1 MKIRRWI
8 SQLAASV
15 LCVGMLAAGQTAL
28 GEALTKTITDF
39 EEGQLLFDGSDQW
52 NTEASAE
59 QVDGGLNGSKWQ
71 KLHYKQGKQG
81 DMHQKYAMGEFTP
94 VDGTGCRY
102 LSFYA
107 KADSEATFRIY
118 LQADYKGGHA
128 KVTVKDEGWYSV
140 PLSTWTDAVEG
151 FDVKLIHYLQFHFN
165 GFFEGEGNLYVD
177 NLCLT
182 EEDKSIPETPV
193 QPETPKDPPKDMS
206 PEKTRI
212 TGFENNQWQFDGSD
226 QWNAE
231 ASAEIVDG
239 GLDGSKWQ
247 KLHYQQGGLHQ
258 KYIMGEFP
266 PIDASKCRYI
276 TFYAK
281 ADQEVT
287 FRIYLQAD
295 YKGGHA
301 KVTVKDEGWYS
312 VPLSEWTTTVKDFD
326 TSQIHF
332 LQFHFNG
339 FFEGE
344 GYLYV
349 DGLCLTEGDYSKGEF
364 DTAGEPE
371 TPENPEKPEN
381 PENPEKPES
390 PDTGAARSAVLPL
403 AALAAGAVLVTVG
416 IRRKNKR

>member
-118 LQADYKGGHA
+118 LQADYKGSYA
-128 KVTVKDEGWYSV
+128 QVTVKDEGWYSV

-371 TPENPEKPEN
+371 TPENPEKPE
-381 PENPEKPES
+381 S
-390 PDTGAARSAVLPL
+390 PDTGAARSTVLPL

>member
-118 LQADYKGGHA
+118 LQADYKGSYA
-128 KVTVKDEGWYSV
+128 QVTVKDEGWYSV

-371 TPENPEKPEN
+371 TPENPEKPE
-381 PENPEKPES
+381 S

>member
-1 MKIRRWI
+1 
-8 SQLAASV
+8 
-15 LCVGMLAAGQTAL
+15 
-28 GEALTKTITDF
+28 
-39 EEGQLLFDGSDQW
+39 
-52 NTEASAE
+52 
-59 QVDGGLNGSKWQ
+59 
-71 KLHYKQGKQG
+71 
-81 DMHQKYAMGEFTP
+81 
-94 VDGTGCRY
+94 
-102 LSFYA
+102 
-107 KADSEATFRIY
+107 
-118 LQADYKGGHA
+118 
-128 KVTVKDEGWYSV
+128 
-140 PLSTWTDAVEG
+140 
-151 FDVKLIHYLQFHFN
+151 
-165 GFFEGEGNLYVD
+165 
-177 NLCLT
+177 
-182 EEDKSIPETPV
+182 
-193 QPETPKDPPKDMS
+193 MS

-212 TGFENNQWQFDGSD
+212 TGFEDGQWQFDGSD

-247 KLHYQQGGLHQ
+247 KLHYQQGDLHQ
-258 KYIMGEFP
+258 KYIMGEFL

-295 YKGGHA
+295 WKGGHA

-312 VPLSEWTTTVKDFD
+312 VPLSEWTTTVKGFD
-326 TSQIHF
+326 TSKIHF

-371 TPENPEKPEN
+371 NPEKPENPENPEKPENPEN

-403 AALAAGAVLVTVG
+403 AALAAGSRAGDGRHPSEEQTLNRSDRIKQTPLILQGREASG
-416 IRRKNKR
+416 INRRFPPPERNGRAKGQNGAALAPVPSYSVQGDSERKVIS

>member
-81 DMHQKYAMGEFTP
+81 DMHQKYAMGDFTP

-118 LQADYKGGHA
+118 LQADYKGSYA
-128 KVTVKDEGWYSV
+128 QVTVKDEGWYSV
-140 PLSTWTDAVEG
+140 SLSTWTDAVEG

-371 TPENPEKPEN
+371 TPENPEKPE
-381 PENPEKPES
+381 S
-390 PDTGAARSAVLPL
+390 PDTGAARSTVLPL

>member
-118 LQADYKGGHA
+118 LQADYKGSYA
-128 KVTVKDEGWYSV
+128 QVTVKDEGWYSV

-371 TPENPEKPEN
+371 
-381 PENPEKPES
+381 NPEKPES
-390 PDTGAARSAVLPL
+390 PDTGAARSTVLPL